1 MASEINTMRSLQH
14 VDRRFYLAIGLIVMS
29 FNSLYQYSWNVF
41 EPLLV
46 SGLDT
51 KLVEVQVAFTLFAI
65 FSTVSQGPGGYVA
78 DKYGPR
84 KMGVVAALLSATG
97 FLGTSLLHDLT
108 AFYIL
113 WSLGS
118 IGEGI
123 LYGIATN
130 LAVKWFVGSRGI
142 AVGTI
147 SLGFGVGASIA
158 NVFLIRFG
166 EFRTPMLII
175 GLLEIIILPALMALT
190 DYPEQY
196 TISGRTPTA
205 TVTSGRYWILYVS
218 FVLGSIPL
226 IVIASSFGFIGRSLP
241 TYEFTILV
249 SLFPLLSGI
258 SRPILGYL
266 SDYIGRTRT
275 LIFIDL
281 SIILG
286 SIFLVLRF
294 FPLSIILIGFFGGSM
309 ISMYFAL
316 IGDVFGSKFSTS
328 NNGIF
333 YTGKAISGFLGSTV
347 FALIF
352 EISLGLSFRFVL
364 VSSIVA
370 LLFLILSIPRK
381 LKPGYEKSKT

>member
-1 MASEINTMRSLQH
+1 M
-14 VDRRFYLAIGLIVMS
+14 DRRFYLAIGLIVMS

-46 SGLDT
+46 SGFDT
-51 KLVEVQVAFTLFAI
+51 RLLEIQVAFTLFAI
-65 FSTVSQGPGGYVA
+65 FSTVSQGPGGYIA
-78 DKYGPR
+78 DRYGPR
-84 KMGVVAALLSATG
+84 RIGIIAAILSASG
-97 FLGTSLLHDLT
+97 FLGTSFLHDLT
-108 AFYIL
+108 SFYVL

-118 IGEGI
+118 VGEGI

-147 SLGFGVGASIA
+147 SLGFGVGASVA
-158 NVFLIRFG
+158 NVFIVRFG

-175 GLLEIIILPALMALT
+175 GLLEIIILPILMSLT
-190 DYPEQY
+190 RYPEQS
-196 TISGRTPTA
+196 TISGRTPFA
-205 TVTSGRYWILYVS
+205 TITDGRYWILYVS

-226 IVIASSFGFIGRSLP
+226 IVIASSFGFIGKSLP
-241 TYEFTILV
+241 LYEFTILI
-249 SLFPLLSGI
+249 SIFPLLSGI
-258 SRPILGYL
+258 SRPILGYI
-266 SDYIGRTRT
+266 SDFIGRTKT
-275 LIFIDL
+275 LIIIDI
-281 SIILG
+281 SIIMGAL
-286 SIFLVLRF
+286 FLVLRI
-294 FPLSIILIGFFGGSM
+294 FPVSIVLIGFFGGSM

-352 EISLGLSFRFVL
+352 VISIEISFNFVL
-364 VSSIVA
+364 VSSILA
-370 LLFLILSIPRK
+370 LVFLLLSVPRQARDTSDTN
-381 LKPGYEKSKT
+381 GS

>member
-1 MASEINTMRSLQH
+1 M
-14 VDRRFYLAIGLIVMS
+14 DRRFYLAIGLIVMS

-46 SGLDT
+46 SGFHTRLI
-51 KLVEVQVAFTLFAI
+51 EIQAAFTLFAI
-65 FSTVSQGPGGYVA
+65 FSTVSQGPGGYIA
-78 DKYGPR
+78 DRYGPR
-84 KMGVVAALLSATG
+84 RIGIIAAILSASG
-97 FLGTSLLHDLT
+97 FLGTSFLHNLT
-108 AFYIL
+108 LFYVL

-118 IGEGI
+118 VGEGI

-147 SLGFGVGASIA
+147 SLGFGVGASVA
-158 NVFLIRFG
+158 NVFIVRFG

-175 GLLEIIILPALMALT
+175 GLLEIIILPILMSLT
-190 DYPEQY
+190 RYPEQS
-196 TISGRTPTA
+196 TISGRTPFA
-205 TVTSGRYWILYVS
+205 TITNGRYWILYVS

-226 IVIASSFGFIGRSLP
+226 IVIASSFGFIGKSLP
-241 TYEFTILV
+241 LYEFTILISV
-249 SLFPLLSGI
+249 FPLLSGI
-258 SRPILGYL
+258 SRPILGYI
-266 SDYIGRTRT
+266 SDFIGRTKT
-275 LIFIDL
+275 LIIIDI
-281 SIILG
+281 SIITGALFLILRIFPV
-286 SIFLVLRF
+286 SIV
-294 FPLSIILIGFFGGSM
+294 LIGFFGGSM

-352 EISLGLSFRFVL
+352 VISIEISFNFVL
-364 VSSIVA
+364 VSSILA
-370 LLFLILSIPRK
+370 LVFLLLSAPRQARDT
-381 LKPGYEKSKT
+381 GNTNAS

>member
-1 MASEINTMRSLQH
+1 M
-14 VDRRFYLAIGLIVMS
+14 DRRFYLAIGLIVMS

-46 SGLDT
+46 SGFDT
-51 KLVEVQVAFTLFAI
+51 RLLEIQVAFTLFAI
-65 FSTVSQGPGGYVA
+65 FSTVSQGPGGYIA
-78 DKYGPR
+78 DRYGPR
-84 KMGVVAALLSATG
+84 RIGIIAAILSASG
-97 FLGTSLLHDLT
+97 FLGTSFLHDLT
-108 AFYIL
+108 SFYVL

-118 IGEGI
+118 VGEGI

-147 SLGFGVGASIA
+147 SLGFGVGASVA
-158 NVFLIRFG
+158 NVFIVRFG

-175 GLLEIIILPALMALT
+175 GLLEIIILPILMSLT
-190 DYPEQY
+190 RYPEQS
-196 TISGRTPTA
+196 TISGRTPFA
-205 TVTSGRYWILYVS
+205 TITDGRYWILYVS

-226 IVIASSFGFIGRSLP
+226 IVIASSFGFIGKSLP
-241 TYEFTILV
+241 LYEFIILI
-249 SLFPLLSGI
+249 SIFPLLSGI
-258 SRPILGYL
+258 SRPILGYI
-266 SDYIGRTRT
+266 SDFIGRTKT
-275 LIFIDL
+275 LILIDI
-281 SIILG
+281 SIIVGAL
-286 SIFLVLRF
+286 FLVLRI
-294 FPLSIILIGFFGGSM
+294 FPVSIVLIGFFGGSM

-352 EISLGLSFRFVL
+352 VISIEISFNFVL
-364 VSSIVA
+364 VSSILA
-370 LLFLILSIPRK
+370 LVFLLLSVPRQARDTSDTN
-381 LKPGYEKSKT
+381 GS

>member
-1 MASEINTMRSLQH
+1 

-46 SGLDT
+46 SGFDT
-51 KLVEVQVAFTLFAI
+51 RLLEIQVAFTLFAI
-65 FSTVSQGPGGYVA
+65 FSTVSQGPGGYIA
-78 DKYGPR
+78 DRYGPR
-84 KMGVVAALLSATG
+84 RIGIIAAILSASG
-97 FLGTSLLHDLT
+97 FLGTSFLHDLT
-108 AFYIL
+108 SFYVL

-118 IGEGI
+118 VGEGI

-147 SLGFGVGASIA
+147 SLGFGVGASVA
-158 NVFLIRFG
+158 NVFIVRFG

-175 GLLEIIILPALMALT
+175 GLLEIIILPILMSLT
-190 DYPEQY
+190 RYPEQS
-196 TISGRTPTA
+196 TISGRTPFA
-205 TVTSGRYWILYVS
+205 TITDGRYWILYVS

-226 IVIASSFGFIGRSLP
+226 IVIASSFGFIGKSLP
-241 TYEFTILV
+241 LYEFIILI
-249 SLFPLLSGI
+249 SIFPLLSGI
-258 SRPILGYL
+258 SRPILGYI
-266 SDYIGRTRT
+266 SDFIGRTKT
-275 LIFIDL
+275 LIIIDI
-281 SIILG
+281 SIIVGAL
-286 SIFLVLRF
+286 FLVLRI
-294 FPLSIILIGFFGGSM
+294 FPVSIVLIGFFGGSM

-333 YTGKAISGFLGSTV
+333 YTGKAISGFLGSAV

-352 EISLGLSFRFVL
+352 VISIEISFNFVL
-364 VSSIVA
+364 VSSILA
-370 LLFLILSIPRK
+370 LVFLLLSVPRQARDTSDTN
-381 LKPGYEKSKT
+381 GS

>member
-1 MASEINTMRSLQH
+1 M
-14 VDRRFYLAIGLIVMS
+14 DRRFYLAIGLIVMS

-46 SGLDT
+46 SGFDT
-51 KLVEVQVAFTLFAI
+51 RLLEIQVAFTLFAI
-65 FSTVSQGPGGYVA
+65 FSTVSQGPGGYIA
-78 DKYGPR
+78 DRYGPR
-84 KMGVVAALLSATG
+84 RIGIIAAILSASG
-97 FLGTSLLHDLT
+97 FLGTSFLHDLT
-108 AFYIL
+108 SFYVL

-118 IGEGI
+118 VGEGI

-147 SLGFGVGASIA
+147 SLGFGVGASVA
-158 NVFLIRFG
+158 NVFIVRFG

-175 GLLEIIILPALMALT
+175 GLLEIIILPILMSLT
-190 DYPEQY
+190 RYPEQS
-196 TISGRTPTA
+196 TISGRTPFA
-205 TVTSGRYWILYVS
+205 TITDGRYWILYVS

-226 IVIASSFGFIGRSLP
+226 IVIASSFGFIGKSLP
-241 TYEFTILV
+241 LYEFIILI
-249 SLFPLLSGI
+249 SIFPLLSGI
-258 SRPILGYL
+258 SRPILGYI
-266 SDYIGRTRT
+266 SDFIGRTKT
-275 LIFIDL
+275 LIIIDI
-281 SIILG
+281 SIIVGAL
-286 SIFLVLRF
+286 FLVLRI
-294 FPLSIILIGFFGGSM
+294 FPVSIVLIGFFGGSM

-352 EISLGLSFRFVL
+352 VISIEISFNFVL
-364 VSSIVA
+364 VSSILA
-370 LLFLILSIPRK
+370 LVFLLLSVPRQARDTSDTN
-381 LKPGYEKSKT
+381 GS

>member
-1 MASEINTMRSLQH
+1 M
-14 VDRRFYLAIGLIVMS
+14 DRRFYLAIGLIVMS

-46 SGLDT
+46 SGFETRLI
-51 KLVEVQVAFTLFAI
+51 EIQVAFTLFAI
-65 FSTVSQGPGGYVA
+65 FSTVSQGPGGYIA

-84 KMGVVAALLSATG
+84 RIGIISAILSASG
-97 FLGTSLLHDLT
+97 FLGTSFLHNL
-108 AFYIL
+108 AVFYVL

-158 NVFLIRFG
+158 NIFIGRFG

-175 GLLEIIILPALMALT
+175 GLLEIIILPILMSLT
-190 DYPEQY
+190 RYPEQS
-196 TISGRTPTA
+196 TISGRTPLSTI
-205 TVTSGRYWILYVS
+205 TNTRYWILYVS
-218 FVLGSIPL
+218 FILGSIPL
-226 IVIASSFGFIGRSLP
+226 IVIASSFGFIGKSLP
-241 TYEFTILV
+241 LYEFTILI
-249 SLFPLLSGI
+249 SIFPLLSGI
-258 SRPILGYL
+258 SRPIVGYI
-266 SDYIGRTRT
+266 SDFIGRTKT
-275 LIFIDL
+275 LVIIDIFIIAGAL
-281 SIILG
+281 
-286 SIFLVLRF
+286 FLVLRI
-294 FPLSIILIGFFGGSM
+294 FPLSIVLIGFFGGSM

-333 YTGKAISGFLGSTV
+333 YTGKAISGFLGSTI

-352 EISLGLSFRFVL
+352 VISIEISFNFVL
-364 VSSIVA
+364 VSSILA
-370 LLFLILSIPRK
+370 LMFLLLSVPRRK
-381 LKPGYEKSKT
+381 RNTEDVNGS

>member
-1 MASEINTMRSLQH
+1 M
-14 VDRRFYLAIGLIVMS
+14 DRRFYLAIGLIVMS

-46 SGLDT
+46 SGFDT
-51 KLVEVQVAFTLFAI
+51 RLLEIQVAFTLFAI
-65 FSTVSQGPGGYVA
+65 FSTVSQGPGGYIA
-78 DKYGPR
+78 DRYGPR
-84 KMGVVAALLSATG
+84 RIGIIAAILSASG
-97 FLGTSLLHDLT
+97 FLGTSFLHDLT
-108 AFYIL
+108 SFYVL

-118 IGEGI
+118 VGEGI

-147 SLGFGVGASIA
+147 SLGFGVGASVA
-158 NVFLIRFG
+158 NVFIVRFG

-175 GLLEIIILPALMALT
+175 GLLEIIILPILMSLT
-190 DYPEQY
+190 RYPEQS
-196 TISGRTPTA
+196 TISGRTPFA
-205 TVTSGRYWILYVS
+205 TITDGRYWILYVS

-226 IVIASSFGFIGRSLP
+226 IVIASSFGFIGKSLP
-241 TYEFTILV
+241 LYEFIILI
-249 SLFPLLSGI
+249 SIFPLLSGI
-258 SRPILGYL
+258 SRPILGYI
-266 SDYIGRTRT
+266 SDFIGRTKT
-275 LIFIDL
+275 LIIIDI
-281 SIILG
+281 SIIMGAL
-286 SIFLVLRF
+286 FLVLRI
-294 FPLSIILIGFFGGSM
+294 FPVSIVLIGFFGGSM

-352 EISLGLSFRFVL
+352 VISIEISFNFVL
-364 VSSIVA
+364 VSSILA
-370 LLFLILSIPRK
+370 LVFLLLSVPRQARDTSDTN
-381 LKPGYEKSKT
+381 GS

>member
-1 MASEINTMRSLQH
+1 M
-14 VDRRFYLAIGLIVMS
+14 DRRFYLAIGLIVMS

-51 KLVEVQVAFTLFAI
+51 KIVEVQVAFTLFAI
-65 FSTVSQGPGGYVA
+65 FSTVSQGPGGYIA

-84 KMGVVAALLSATG
+84 RIGVAAAFMSAVG
-97 FLGTSLLHDLT
+97 FLGTSLLHNLS
-108 AFYIL
+108 AFYVV
-113 WSLGS
+113 WSIGS

-158 NVFLIRFG
+158 NVFLS
-166 EFRTPMLII
+166 EFREFRIPMLII
-175 GLLEIIILPALMALT
+175 GILEVVILPILMYLT
-190 DYPEQY
+190 HYPEQS
-196 TISGRTPTA
+196 TISGRSPASTLTNK
-205 TVTSGRYWILYVS
+205 RYWILYVS

-226 IVIASSFGFIGRSLP
+226 IVIASSFGFIGKSLP
-241 TYEFTILV
+241 MYEFTILV
-249 SLFPLLSGI
+249 SIFPLLSGI
-258 SRPILGYL
+258 SRPILGYV
-266 SDYIGRTRT
+266 SDYIGRTKT
-275 LIFIDL
+275 LVAIDL

-286 SIFLVLRF
+286 SIFLVF
-294 FPLSIILIGFFGGSM
+294 GNFPASIILIGFFGGSM

-316 IGDVFGSKFSTS
+316 IGDLFGSKFSTS

-347 FALIF
+347 FVLIF
-352 EISLGLSFRFVL
+352 EISLGLSFKFVL
-364 VSSIVA
+364 ASSIVS
-370 LLFLILSIPRK
+370 LLFLLLSIPRGINK
-381 LKPGYEKSKT
+381 VPKEKDFDVMDKT